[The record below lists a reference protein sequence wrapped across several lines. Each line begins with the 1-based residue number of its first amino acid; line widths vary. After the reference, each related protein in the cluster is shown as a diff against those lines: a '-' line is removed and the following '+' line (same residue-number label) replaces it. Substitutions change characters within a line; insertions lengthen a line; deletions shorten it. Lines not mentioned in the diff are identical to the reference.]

1 MNEFELLQGLQASY
15 DAIETKD
22 QYKIYFTTDTGNI
35 YVGDKLYTGKVSFT
49 KPATGSVGILYI
61 DEATGVA
68 CVWNAAT
75 SQYVNLVPE
84 ILAAVAATGS
94 ADASTTKLISEKA
107 LIDYVATASSGDH
120 ADVEDLK
127 TRMATAE
134 SDINALEG
142 QVGTLETTIDGKAD
156 KGTTLA
162 EYGITDA
169 YTKGETDSA
178 ISSAVA
184 ASQHLTKVVLEAE
197 EELPEATAAQD
208 NAIYLKPVDVG
219 SGNQYYEEFIVIND
233 QWEKIGDT
241 AVDLSN
247 YATQS
252 WVTSQIQPVSTK
264 ADANEAAI
272 GVINGAGE
280 GSITK
285 AKNDAVAEA
294 KSYADGLASNYA
306 TAAQGAL
313 ADTALQK
320 ADITTGATNGTIA
333 VEGTDVAVAGLKSAA
348 YAETTAFDAAG
359 AAAAVE
365 AKIGDLGESSTVV
378 EYVSSKLVWGVF

>member
-15 DAIETKD
+15 DKIGTKD
-22 QYKIYFTTDTGNI
+22 PYKIYFTTDTGNV

-49 KPATGSVGILYI
+49 KPASGQEGILYI
-61 DEATGVA
+61 DAATGIA
-68 CVWNAAT
+68 CVWKKADSA
-75 SQYVNLVPE
+75 YVNLVPE
-84 ILAAVAATGS
+84 ILAAVAASGS

-120 ADVEDLK
+120 SAVEDLK
-127 TRMATAE
+127 TRMTTAE
-134 SDINALEG
+134 GDIDALEG
-142 QVGTLETTIDGKAD
+142 QVGTLESGKAD

-169 YTKGETDSA
+169 YTRGETDTK

-184 ASQHLTKVVLEAE
+184 AAGHLTKVVLEAE
-197 EELPEATAAQD
+197 EELPEPTEAQD
-208 NAIYLKPVDVG
+208 NAIYLKPVDSG
-219 SGNQYYEEFIVIND
+219 SGNQYFEEFIVIND

-264 ADANEAAI
+264 ADANAAAI
-272 GVINGAGE
+272 TVINGSGE

-285 AKNDAVAEA
+285 AKNDAVTEA

-365 AKIGDLGESSTVV
+365 AKLGDLGESSTVV

>member
-15 DAIETKD
+15 DGIGTKD
-22 QYKIYFTTDTGNI
+22 PYKIYFTTDTGNI

-49 KPATGSVGILYI
+49 KPATGQEGILYI
-61 DEATGVA
+61 DAATGIA
-68 CVWNAAT
+68 CVWKKADSA
-75 SQYVNLVPE
+75 YVNLVPE
-84 ILAAVAATGS
+84 ILAAVAASGS
-94 ADASTTKLISEKA
+94 ADASTTKLISERA

-120 ADVEDLK
+120 SAVEDLK
-127 TRMATAE
+127 TRMTTAE
-134 SDINALEG
+134 GDIDALEG
-142 QVGTLETTIDGKAD
+142 RVGTLESGKAD

-169 YTKGETDSA
+169 YTKGETDGK

-184 ASQHLTKVVLEAE
+184 AAGHLTKVVLEAE
-197 EELPEATAAQD
+197 EELPEPTEAQD
-208 NAIYLKPVDVG
+208 NAIYLKPVDSG
-219 SGNQYYEEFIVIND
+219 SGNQYFEEFIVIND

-252 WVTSQIQPVSTK
+252 WVTSQIQPVSAK

-285 AKNDAVAEA
+285 AKNDAITEA